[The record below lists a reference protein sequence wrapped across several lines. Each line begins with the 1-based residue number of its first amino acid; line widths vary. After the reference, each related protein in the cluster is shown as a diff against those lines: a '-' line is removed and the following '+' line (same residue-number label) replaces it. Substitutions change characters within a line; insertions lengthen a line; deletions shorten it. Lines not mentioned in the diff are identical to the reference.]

1 MAIEYIHTYCQQLQS
16 VNLVETLMF
25 AVSRGTMTGIALKLI
40 LICTLSLKISS
51 TLDLKDTISNTDSF
65 FNNMMK
71 KYGKFCGN
79 KMTELNKVQIS
90 IDKEIDQYLK
100 LTTQQLFQV
109 TRYKKQLEI
118 SNVQE
123 TDVRVFNGLEEVL
136 SLNVSDVRDMHFF
149 KKYIGY
155 EQWFGVALT
164 SSSIVAYKVFQD
176 KLEKLESFP
185 IRDTFKLHIVNFH
198 GTTLLFAQKSQSVT
212 VRYFLLH
219 DGKFSIKEIYQ
230 LGVKGLK
237 DLSIW
242 RKEDEL
248 FLAASTLAHIF
259 IYTWQTDH
267 FDLEQILTHNSKFS
281 KAFHL
286 TSDSDLLVASSDS
299 PQKATKIFSYD
310 SRIRQF
316 VAVQTIHQS
325 FDDVAL
331 LHLRHSKTSESFLAL
346 SGNESTIVYKRSADD
361 ALEGFLPFQEIGSAD
376 RVIAI
381 GNNNTLLLVLLKDDV
396 VDVYQYD
403 GWRFIRLDSQIVG
416 VENVKVVTVEGEEGI
431 LVKRT
436 DGSWSLNRI
445 NWMKVNQPVN
455 FNDEIHKWCLAAKEK
470 AKHIPKLP
478 VSEAKAPIRMTK
490 GQLQRVKVQRV
501 NDMSIEKLRNLT
513 ERYDQ
518 LLLRLSVINESLS
531 QTMSPE
537 IRRFDTLR
545 AQTIRANCTNRCSA
559 HRLVTELSCDIFSN
573 LPRVDDKTQNL
584 TLEHVKV
591 DTLDGFPCPV
601 AAIELKEV
609 NVKGLL
615 NGADFNEMQ
624 KNALRTSGDQVISA
638 EHVFA
643 NLHVDSILAP
653 NLEPASTHT
662 RQNIRT
668 TSIHAKELN
677 LTDGGLL
684 LPLDGE
690 PVIMPGTL
698 TASKV
703 KFNRLIDQHGGI
715 RGRSIKRVSP
725 MADFLEFHELN
736 GDYHLNNVQITGLL
750 SASDVARTKGGTEKT
765 LGEIVKRVVR
775 LDEDVP
781 VRLALR
787 SNTTLWKNI
796 TVQNLPNWLT
806 RKNSEM
812 VRVTGEK
819 IAFQKVTLPDS
830 LYENLPV
837 PRIQTPMCSVG
848 AVTSD
853 IKTSTIRVGQA
864 TAKVVESQNVI
875 GARDLDNAMRDAVT
889 SLNEVDLSRKN
900 FTGTVTVKNLNIS
913 HFESSPFYSYQK
925 SKFSWY
931 QPNVIKGPVSANNL
945 KVSSL
950 TTKSGI
956 RIPSPTEIRNMIV
969 EGDLQVETINGIR
982 LDELLQNIVKLTD
995 KVSLKKVTFEGTLE
1009 VDQVEAKNVN
1019 FDLQS
1024 FENGASLGNKIISG
1038 DLEIEGDL
1046 WIPNLLSYPTLD
1058 EIESYKSL
1066 QTPQFG
1072 SWESFESR
1080 MFSKTKLQ
1088 EIKVPVYLRTA
1099 TIPNI
1104 ITTENSTLR
1113 SSDQYLNDLLYNTL
1127 KKSGNQTIKEKWHFG
1142 KLIVEDNL
1150 TLLGKINNLNLSS
1163 DVARHDVE
1171 TNRVTGKKIIHEL
1184 TVRNLKG
1191 MNFSEWA
1198 EDAFIPSNG
1207 EKLTIIKGRKTFDY
1221 LNARLV
1227 HVNGTVMGK
1236 KLEECLLKTGDQVI
1250 TAAKVIN
1257 GSLHAPSLIV
1267 NGLINDI
1274 NLTDFTNNLLQK
1286 QKPVQR
1292 IKSKVVF
1299 SGNVQVMGDLD
1310 VKEMFQQV
1318 ESSKTNL
1325 INETLVPAIEKLAY
1339 LKPFA
1344 IGVEQTMKR
1353 RAKYWDKFEYVNE
1366 NVTSTNQISSLAP
1379 NVNTSFYKLGN
1390 CILISLAE
1398 VSCNEQNK
1406 YYLKVISN
1414 SSGVLV
1420 NQLLSVDGV
1429 PLVVQVSSG
1438 PRSRITIYMYDYI
1451 TNSFDIATS
1460 IRAPGITQASL
1471 SADNRVVWIATRLK
1485 SQMLLA
1491 RFETWNDLQKYHL
1504 PDSRIFALDVVP
1516 TTNEFV
1522 LVREDG
1528 MWKLEGL
1535 AGPRHAFK
1543 ASLKAD
1549 RFETFARGR
1558 DFFIRL
1564 VCKNAG
1570 SKLLKA
1576 RYVGV

>member
-25 AVSRGTMTGIALKLI
+25 AMSRGTMTEIALKLI

-71 KYGKFCGN
+71 KYE
-79 KMTELNKVQIS
+79 MTELNKVQIS
-90 IDKEIDQYLK
+90 INKEIDQYLK

-109 TRYKKQLEI
+109 TRYKKQLQI
-118 SNVQE
+118 SNIQE

-136 SLNVSDVRDMHFF
+136 SLNLSDVRDMNFF

-164 SSSIVAYKVFQD
+164 SSSIVVYKVFQD
-176 KLEKLESFP
+176 KLEKLEAFP

-212 VRYFLLH
+212 VHYFLLH

-230 LGVKGLK
+230 LDVKGLK

-267 FDLEQILTHNSKFS
+267 FDLEQILPHNSKFS

-361 ALEGFLPFQEIGSAD
+361 VLEGFLPFQEIGSAD

-416 VENVKVVTVEGEEGI
+416 VENVKVVAVEGEEGI
-431 LVKRT
+431 LVKRA
-436 DGSWSLNRI
+436 DGSSSLNRI

-455 FNDEIHKWCLAAKEK
+455 FNDAIHKWCLAAKEK
-470 AKHIPKLP
+470 AKHISKLP

-490 GQLQRVKVQRV
+490 GQLQRVKVQHV
-501 NDMSIEKLRNLT
+501 NDMGIEKLRNLT

-559 HRLVTELSCDIFSN
+559 NRLVTELSCDIFSN

-662 RQNIRT
+662 SQNIRT

-690 PVIMPGTL
+690 PVMMPGTL

-703 KFNRLIDQHGGI
+703 RFNGLIDQHGGI

-725 MADFLEFHELN
+725 IADFPEFRELN

-787 SNTTLWKNI
+787 SNTTLWKNV

-889 SLNEVDLSRKN
+889 SLNELDLSRKN

-913 HFESSPFYSYQK
+913 HFESSPFYSFQK

-1058 EIESYKSL
+1058 EIESYVVEGSVKFKKEPDVVNFNGKNLHQLISEIWMNNRPTTLTGSFEFEKVTLSQSLDSYKSL

-1080 MFSKTKLQ
+1080 MLSKTKLQ

-1171 TNRVTGKKIIHEL
+1171 TNRVTGKKIIDEL

-1198 EDAFIPSNG
+1198 EDAFIPSND
-1207 EKLTIIKGRKTFDY
+1207 EKLTVIKGRKTFNY

-1250 TAAKVIN
+1250 TAPKVIN

-1325 INETLVPAIEKLAY
+1325 INETLVPAMEKLAY

-1379 NVNTSFYKLGN
+1379 NVNTSFYRLGN
-1390 CILISLAE
+1390 CILMSLAE

-1451 TNSFDIATS
+1451 TNSFNIATS
-1460 IRAPGITQASL
+1460 
-1471 SADNRVVWIATRLK
+1471 K
-1485 SQMLLA
+1485 
-1491 RFETWNDLQKYHL
+1491 
-1504 PDSRIFALDVVP
+1504 
-1516 TTNEFV
+1516 
-1522 LVREDG
+1522 
-1528 MWKLEGL
+1528 
-1535 AGPRHAFK
+1535 FK
-1543 ASLKAD
+1543 AVYALQ
-1549 RFETFARGR
+1549 E
-1558 DFFIRL
+1558 
-1564 VCKNAG
+1564 
-1570 SKLLKA
+1570 
-1576 RYVGV
+1576 